1 MVEAERSACRSDGYK
16 QMRALICHTF
26 AGYDF
31 DTVDELCAD
40 DLAEVVGA
48 ALWVKDQEA
57 RGVKKAGRKS
67 GRKR

>member
-16 QMRALICHTF
+16 QMRALVCHTF

-31 DTVDELCAD
+31 DAVDDMCAD
-40 DLAEVVGA
+40 DLAEVVGG

-57 RGVKKAGRKS
+57 KATKQTGRK
-67 GRKR
+67 GGKKR

>member
-16 QMRALICHTF
+16 QMRALVCHTF
-26 AGYDF
+26 ARYDF
-31 DTVDELCAD
+31 DTVDGLCAD

-57 RGVKKAGRKS
+57 RGVKNAGRKG
-67 GRKR
+67 GRK